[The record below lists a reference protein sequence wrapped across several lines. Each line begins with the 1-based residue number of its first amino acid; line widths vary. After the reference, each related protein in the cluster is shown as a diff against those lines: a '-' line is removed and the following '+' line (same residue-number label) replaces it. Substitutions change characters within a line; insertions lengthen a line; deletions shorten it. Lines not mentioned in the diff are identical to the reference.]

1 MAQMNNDLNMYRT
14 ALPTDDKKK
23 KETPQDLRKR
33 VAKKIFTEQEQR
45 RTTDEPEGRLMR
57 KVTKKKS
64 TITKPISEQEQKQK
78 LTHDK
83 DKLYRPQ
90 GDETPKTNTNVLS
103 TLNKKTK
110 PSGYKISGNPA
121 DYTPEGSTE
130 VNKKHKNRVN
140 NILGKTK

>member
-1 MAQMNNDLNMYRT
+1 MEDN
-14 ALPTDDKKK
+14 KKK

-33 VAKKIFTEQEQR
+33 VAKKIFTEQEKR

-57 KVTKKKS
+57 KVTKKKVS
-64 TITKPISEQEQKQK
+64 PLTDQQKKQQA
-78 LTHDK
+78 TYDK

-90 GDETPKTNTNVLS
+90 GDEIPKTKTNVLS
-103 TLNKKTK
+103 TLNEKTK
-110 PSGYKISGNPA
+110 PSGYKISGNPT